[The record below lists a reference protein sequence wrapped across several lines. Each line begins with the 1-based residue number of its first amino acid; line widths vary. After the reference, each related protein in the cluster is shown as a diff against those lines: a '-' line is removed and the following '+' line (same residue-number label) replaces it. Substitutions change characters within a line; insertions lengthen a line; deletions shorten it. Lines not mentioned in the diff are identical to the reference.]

1 MYIQCNARL
10 SMSLAALDGL
20 LTFAA
25 NVEEQAVVGVMS
37 ASLSSAAWSEVAVW
51 GDESTAS

>member
-20 LTFAA
+20 LTFAT
-25 NVEEQAVVGVMS
+25 NVEKQAVVGVMS
-37 ASLSSAAWSEVAVW
+37 VSLSSAAWSEVAVW

>member
-1 MYIQCNARL
+1 
-10 SMSLAALDGL
+10 MSLAALDGL
-20 LTFAA
+20 LTFAT

-37 ASLSSAAWSEVAVW
+37 ASLSSAARSEVAVW